1 MYKKKNNKL
10 NIRNA
15 LLILLIVFVSGCSAT
30 FTYNN
35 IGWLSG
41 FWIDDYI
48 DLNKQQSKIMKSL
61 VKDTRDWHR
70 ESQLPL
76 YKTDLIHLE
85 TLLNNSPTEQALIEH
100 FNRSSGHWQ
109 TLVNHI
115 AMPLIEVAK
124 TLDDKQ
130 RTHLIST
137 IRDDMNEEQEEYD
150 KQTDRERSDSRLK
163 KQIDTYKEW
172 LGKLSKQQVTL
183 ISIANDNYV
192 SRFNLWQ
199 SYKMTRLE
207 ALITTFN
214 DSEITPSEFEQNMLH
229 IITDREAFMSDEL
242 IALNKQ
248 NRAQYASLLV
258 VLRQTLTEKQIKY
271 AKDKF
276 SDMIEEIDELI
287 AN

>member
-1 MYKKKNNKL
+1 MHKKNNKL
-10 NIRNA
+10 NFRNT
-15 LLILLIVFVSGCSAT
+15 LLVALIVFLSGCSAT

-199 SYKMTRLE
+199 SYKTTRLE
-207 ALITTFN
+207 ALITVF
-214 DSEITPSEFEQNMLH
+214 DDPAITPPVFEQNMMH

-248 NRAQYASLLV
+248 NRAQYARLLV
-258 VLRQTLTEKQIKY
+258 SLREILTEKQIKH
-271 AKDKF
+271 AQDKF
-276 SDMIEEIDELI
+276 SDMIEEIDDLI
-287 AN
+287 AD

>member
-48 DLNKQQSKIMKSL
+48 DLDKQQSQIMKSL

-76 YKTDLIHLE
+76 YKADLIHLE
-85 TLLNNSPTEQALIEH
+85 GLLTDSPTEQALIDH

-109 TLVNHI
+109 TLVDHI
-115 AMPLIEVAK
+115 ALPLIEVAK

-130 RTHLIST
+130 KANLIST
-137 IRDDMNEEQEEYD
+137 IRDDINEEQEEYE
-150 KQTDRERSDSRLK
+150 KQTDRERSDSRLE
-163 KQIDTYKEW
+163 KQIDTYNDW

>member
-48 DLNKQQSKIMKSL
+48 DLDKQQSQIMKSL

-76 YKTDLIHLE
+76 YKADLIHLE
-85 TLLNNSPTEQALIEH
+85 GLLTDSPTEQALIDN

-109 TLVNHI
+109 TLVDHI
-115 AMPLIEVAK
+115 ALPLIEVAK

-130 RTHLIST
+130 KANLIST
-137 IRDDMNEEQEEYD
+137 IRDDINEEQEEYE
-150 KQTDRERSDSRLK
+150 KQTDRERSDSRLE
-163 KQIDTYKEW
+163 KQIDTYNDW
-172 LGKLSKQQVTL
+172 LGNLSKQQVTL

-242 IALNKQ
+242 IAVNKQ